1 MIKRFSEMLEQAKA
15 LKDVKIAVAMAE
27 SEEVLEAV
35 EMAHKE
41 GIADAILVGDE
52 DKIKTIMT
60 RLQMDPSH
68 YEFRDVKDGPEA
80 ARVAVSLVRNGEA
93 GILMKGLIDTS
104 VILKAVLNKEE
115 GLRSGSVLS
124 HVALFEVPSYHK
136 LLTVTDAAMNIT
148 PDVDTKEMIIGN
160 ALAVTGALG
169 IEEAKVAVLAA
180 KEKVND
186 KMEATLHAAELK
198 KRQFKGAIV
207 DGPFALDNAVSE
219 ESARIKGLNSPVAG
233 DADILLAP
241 QIDAG
246 NILYKALSFLAQ
258 AKNAGIIVG
267 AKKPIVLTSRADS
280 EITRL
285 YSIALAMVVADYLN
299 KEA

>member
-35 EMAHKE
+35 EMARKE

-104 VILKAVLNKEE
+104 VILKAVLNKEVQ
-115 GLRSGSVLS
+115 LID
-124 HVALFEVPSYHK
+124 LF
-136 LLTVTDAAMNIT
+136 
-148 PDVDTKEMIIGN
+148 
-160 ALAVTGALG
+160 
-169 IEEAKVAVLAA
+169 
-180 KEKVND
+180 
-186 KMEATLHAAELK
+186 
-198 KRQFKGAIV
+198 
-207 DGPFALDNAVSE
+207 
-219 ESARIKGLNSPVAG
+219 
-233 DADILLAP
+233 
-241 QIDAG
+241 
-246 NILYKALSFLAQ
+246 
-258 AKNAGIIVG
+258 
-267 AKKPIVLTSRADS
+267 
-280 EITRL
+280 
-285 YSIALAMVVADYLN
+285 
-299 KEA
+299 

>member
-35 EMAHKE
+35 EMARKE

-115 GLRSGSVLS
+115 GLRGGSVLS

-198 KRQFKGAIV
+198 KRQLKGAIV